1 MCFDDDGNAQKV
13 WSYVGPGQ
21 GRFDKVERYMPVAGG
36 SWTIKEVEPR
46 SKIWGCVCCW
56 CVCLLA
62 TALAAVLAWLYRDLL
77 FDTLGRADANVESLV
92 HHTPLYDCG
101 RGRWTTSLRAQTDE
115 ASKIYRNTMWQD
127 ADYNRDGLVSAA
139 ELRSGSS
146 KLPECFSQRIYQWDK
161 DGNGLSQAELDFGL
175 QAMFDADAARTFAVA
190 DRDCDG
196 YLSLEELGALKA
208 SSSLPG
214 YTLDILGGADVDA
227 DKKLSQLEFVAAIQK
242 AGLNQPGAGV
252 EVGEIWNET
261 KRQWCCEFQS
271 LGCQNLAPEVQPGLA
286 SSNCLHGDVD
296 MWDIQK
302 RQRCCQATGRGCPN
316 QLGTQFNL
324 EHDCQPSLHNPL
336 SAWNMD
342 KRAWGPR
349 AEPKSPCSVMFDS
362 QVSGRSFKMYD
373 CLAGIHNW
381 QQGWSLH
388 KKVWC
393 CDNKKLGCATEQYNC
408 DTAVS
413 SWGSAQ
419 RSFCCREHHRG
430 CAKPTIPEE
439 TDDNGAAKPLFD
451 CRTGWPKGWK
461 AWSTSKKDFCCSNY
475 ARGCKDSDNPEGHI
489 HSDLSPRPLPV
500 SGFDCQAGL
509 ANWHSWKSEKKT
521 WCCAQRDIACSH
533 HGSFDCEAG
542 SPKTWKT
549 SKKDYCCLY
558 SNKGCEFD
566 ASDSMQPAAESHIY
580 HNFDYSPYGHYGHYG
595 HDIHYGSHVPVS
607 YEPYTHGHG
616 SLVYPAGHWTHSDAG
631 GQSDNF
637 QGNGGRFEGGE
648 IEGTVPGQAV
658 WEPGSAEGA
667 VTNEE
672 GFEPGSEEG
681 AVTGEEGFEPG
692 SEEGA
697 VTGEEGIEP
706 GSEEGAVTTEEGF
719 EPGSEEGAA
728 TNEEG
733 FEPGSE
739 EGAVTG
745 EEGFEPGS
753 EEGAVTGEEGFEKEL
768 LPTRRALSLVLRK
781 ELFSAKGALSL
792 KKVLLA
798 VRKALSLPRLL
809 KVLKELRLVLKQVRQ
824 RQPSQRVV
832 PLKELRLVLKQVRQR
847 QPSQRLVP
855 LKVLR
860 LVPTKLKQRQPSRRV
875 VLLKVLRLVPTKVR
889 QRQPSRRVVLPKVL
903 RLVPTK
909 VRQRQPSRRV
919 VLPKVLRLVPTKVR
933 QRQPSQRVVLPKVLR
948 LVPTKVRQ
956 RQPSRRVVLPKVL
969 RLVPKKGV
977 EGFEPTKGAEAAEA
991 SGSEDAEAAASDGS
1005 ARTAGNLRVSSAEVP
1020 AAKDFRQQLHGRTR
1034 TAEVRPDESHRSCG
1048 SCGGC
1053 GGSSQSATYT
1063 YAGEGKGNY
1072 RIVSSYE
1079 KVGDPKADAQ
1089 ANVRRCS
1096 KPRASCVLCFTALL
1110 ALAVAAVCLV
1120 QAKRRSGLLN
1130 QRGPE
1135 PGSPASYKDDTG
1147 IGQGWTEPTAD
1158 QIDTNGNVYDC
1169 ASDRGLTVL
1178 DSLVDAA
1185 RRCSDADKDGTVKVA
1200 EVLLCQ
1206 ELPPPVADRVAHGD
1220 ENGDGRLDVTEFH
1233 HALRGAQ
1240 DGKGVAGELYKVA
1253 DANGNGEVDDE
1264 ELEAVEQQGL
1274 LPESLVAQLW
1284 ASDADGDGVLS
1295 ELEFGSVSRPFTQG
1309 RGSDLSQAAWGILD
1323 GNDDGIVS
1331 KDRLKAVAAWAHV
1344 DQEALLQF
1352 LGSGSHL
1359 TKHGF
1364 FAAAAALRLDAGSKR
1379 QDWCCRHRGV
1389 CSFGVSTT
1397 LAPLRSI
1404 QLPFNCH
1411 DGYDDWS
1418 HAWDYDKQVWCCQH
1432 YARGCPHWTI
1442 PPTSDSVPFDCSAG
1456 YSNWQSGW
1464 SVTKQQWCCRH
1475 KHLGCS
1481 RYNCDHGRDSWKSDW
1496 TSSKKEWCCVHSSV
1510 GCAQAPAPASAFDC
1524 HAGFSN
1530 WRDGW
1535 SAPKKAWCCGHYQL
1549 ACEQDPFDCSLAA
1562 NWEHEWSDGQKAW
1575 CCDHRKVGCA
1585 FNCSSSGDWSPRQ
1598 KAWCCLHEKL
1608 GCPEEHE
1615 DYDCGIG
1622 LEGWR
1627 AHWSQGKKTWCCEH
1641 YHRGC
1646 DYDCGAGWL
1655 TWKEGWSAKKK
1666 AWCCQ
1671 HKGHG
1676 CPHSDTP
1683 RFDCREEA
1691 PDAWAQ
1697 DKKDW
1702 CCKQEHL
1709 GCAKQ
1714 ELYNCSSGLSNWRHG
1729 WSDHK
1734 KDWCCRHHS
1743 HGCKFDCR
1751 EGISHWKEQWSA
1763 SQKRWCCDHIGFGC
1777 ER

>member
-1 MCFDDDGNAQKV
+1 MAAT
-13 WSYVGPGQ
+13 GPG
-21 GRFDKVERYMPVAGG
+21 
-36 SWTIKEVEPR
+36 
-46 SKIWGCVCCW
+46 
-56 CVCLLA
+56 
-62 TALAAVLAWLYRDLL
+62 
-77 FDTLGRADANVESLV
+77 
-92 HHTPLYDCG
+92 
-101 RGRWTTSLRAQTDE
+101 
-115 ASKIYRNTMWQD
+115 
-127 ADYNRDGLVSAA
+127 
-139 ELRSGSS
+139 
-146 KLPECFSQRIYQWDK
+146 
-161 DGNGLSQAELDFGL
+161 
-175 QAMFDADAARTFAVA
+175 
-190 DRDCDG
+190 
-196 YLSLEELGALKA
+196 
-208 SSSLPG
+208 
-214 YTLDILGGADVDA
+214 
-227 DKKLSQLEFVAAIQK
+227 
-242 AGLNQPGAGV
+242 
-252 EVGEIWNET
+252 
-261 KRQWCCEFQS
+261 
-271 LGCQNLAPEVQPGLA
+271 
-286 SSNCLHGDVD
+286 
-296 MWDIQK
+296 
-302 RQRCCQATGRGCPN
+302 
-316 QLGTQFNL
+316 
-324 EHDCQPSLHNPL
+324 
-336 SAWNMD
+336 
-342 KRAWGPR
+342 
-349 AEPKSPCSVMFDS
+349 
-362 QVSGRSFKMYD
+362 MYD

-616 SLVYPAGHWTHSDAG
+616 QFGSLVL
-631 GQSDNF
+631 
-637 QGNGGRFEGGE
+637 R
-648 IEGTVPGQAV
+648 
-658 WEPGSAEGA
+658 
-667 VTNEE
+667 
-672 GFEPGSEEG
+672 
-681 AVTGEEGFEPG
+681 
-692 SEEGA
+692 
-697 VTGEEGIEP
+697 
-706 GSEEGAVTTEEGF
+706 
-719 EPGSEEGAA
+719 
-728 TNEEG
+728 
-733 FEPGSE
+733 
-739 EGAVTG
+739 
-745 EEGFEPGS
+745 
-753 EEGAVTGEEGFEKEL
+753 KEL
-768 LPTRRALSLVLRK
+768 LPTRRALNLVQRKELLPARRALSLVQRKELLPARK

-875 VLLKVLRLVPTKVR
+875 VLLKVLRLVPTK
-889 QRQPSRRVVLPKVL
+889 
-903 RLVPTK
+903 
-909 VRQRQPSRRV
+909 
-919 VLPKVLRLVPTKVR
+919 
-933 QRQPSQRVVLPKVLR
+933 
-948 LVPTKVRQ
+948 
-956 RQPSRRVVLPKVL
+956 
-969 RLVPKKGV
+969 GV

-991 SGSEDAEAAASDGS
+991 SSSEDAEAAASDGSVAEERWFTVLQELPLCILGS

-1020 AAKDFRQQLHGRTR
+1020 AAKDFRQQLHGRHEEKDVSNKAPMHR
-1034 TAEVRPDESHRSCG
+1034 QKKDAAAEAAEVPARPWDPLELNARSFPVREVVNKQFDTFFFLICHSIADSDASEEVFGSQMIGSAWKDDKFDESPCF
-1048 SCGGC
+1048 
-1053 GGSSQSATYT
+1053 T
-1063 YAGEGKGNY
+1063 
-1072 RIVSSYE
+1072 VSSYE

-1089 ANVRRCS
+1089 ANVRRC

-1110 ALAVAAVCLV
+1110 ALAVATVCLV
-1120 QAKRRSGLLN
+1120 QAKRRSGN
-1130 QRGPE
+1130 GEMGIHPIFVNGPE

-1158 QIDTNGNVYDC
+1158 QIDTNDNVYDC
-1169 ASDRGLTVL
+1169 ASDRGRLFHNCWAWLTVL

-1364 FAAAAALRLDAGSKR
+1364 FAAAAGRWESGGR
-1379 QDWCCRHRGV
+1379 
-1389 CSFGVSTT
+1389 
-1397 LAPLRSI
+1397 
-1404 QLPFNCH
+1404 
-1411 DGYDDWS
+1411 
-1418 HAWDYDKQVWCCQH
+1418 
-1432 YARGCPHWTI
+1432 AR
-1442 PPTSDSVPFDCSAG
+1442 
-1456 YSNWQSGW
+1456 
-1464 SVTKQQWCCRH
+1464 
-1475 KHLGCS
+1475 
-1481 RYNCDHGRDSWKSDW
+1481 
-1496 TSSKKEWCCVHSSV
+1496 
-1510 GCAQAPAPASAFDC
+1510 
-1524 HAGFSN
+1524 
-1530 WRDGW
+1530 
-1535 SAPKKAWCCGHYQL
+1535 
-1549 ACEQDPFDCSLAA
+1549 
-1562 NWEHEWSDGQKAW
+1562 
-1575 CCDHRKVGCA
+1575 
-1585 FNCSSSGDWSPRQ
+1585 
-1598 KAWCCLHEKL
+1598 
-1608 GCPEEHE
+1608 
-1615 DYDCGIG
+1615 
-1622 LEGWR
+1622 
-1627 AHWSQGKKTWCCEH
+1627 
-1641 YHRGC
+1641 
-1646 DYDCGAGWL
+1646 
-1655 TWKEGWSAKKK
+1655 
-1666 AWCCQ
+1666 
-1671 HKGHG
+1671 
-1676 CPHSDTP
+1676 
-1683 RFDCREEA
+1683 
-1691 PDAWAQ
+1691 
-1697 DKKDW
+1697 
-1702 CCKQEHL
+1702 
-1709 GCAKQ
+1709 
-1714 ELYNCSSGLSNWRHG
+1714 
-1729 WSDHK
+1729 
-1734 KDWCCRHHS
+1734 S
-1743 HGCKFDCR
+1743 HG
-1751 EGISHWKEQWSA
+1751 
-1763 SQKRWCCDHIGFGC
+1763 
-1777 ER
+1777 